1 MEKDKNKVV
10 TAGTLIY
17 RIGGLVITLPIAIT
31 LGLYLIG
38 MIVVLP
44 VQLFNSPDIPAN
56 LFPFLIAIAGICLFM
71 FRALL
76 RATFKY
82 TDGIG
87 NLASRLRG
95 IQEEQARVERLMTP
109 ENQQTSDEVAVWLD
123 DESQQHMKKR

>member
-44 VQLFNSPDIPAN
+44 VQLFNSPHLPAN
-56 LFPFLIAIAGICLFM
+56 LFPFLIAIIGICLFL

-87 NLASRLRG
+87 NLVSRLHG
-95 IQEEQARVERLMTP
+95 MHQEQARVERLMTP
-109 ENQQTSDEVAVWLD
+109 ENQQANDEVAMWLD